1 MAIAVALANLA
12 IKKSRPYDITDLGT
26 MAFEF
31 ANDALVGIKENI
43 EGVLKQIDPISNLF
57 DTVAATS
64 EALEAYNIAK
74 HGPNTDAYESLINI
88 SDPDLLKAYF
98 DKEKNKLNNE
108 QFVDPSDRLP
118 SLAFSNPRS
127 TGDSY
132 RRGSKVGNRQ
142 GDKQVLAYPLDID
155 PKQDHMKIRRYNYL
169 RAQANSSKPQ
179 RDVIINDQ
187 TVNVAGDS
195 VVGSDLMG
203 SILLPM
209 PKATDVN
216 GVEWGKSELTS
227 TGLGALKL
235 AQGLDRRTGS
245 MLGGAMTGGA
255 IGASTGAGAVP
266 GAILGGTAGA
276 LIDMSGLTGT
286 ASGISAE
293 EIRKQNAAREA
304 LQTNDFSTA
313 KELIAAGGG
322 VYTQAISGM
331 SGFLLGTEL
340 DTDTFLARTGGRVLN
355 PNAEMLFQGPVIR
368 DFTFSFIMIARS
380 EKEGKEI
387 RKIIR
392 FLKLGMA
399 PKFQNNTFI
408 ANPDV
413 FLLDYKNGL
422 AKNDILKTTNR
433 FSPGGLALT
442 TMNVD
447 YAPNGYWSAYED
459 SQPVA
464 IKMDLN
470 FTELRPLYQGDQL
483 GTPEDSVGY

>member
-1 MAIAVALANLA
+1 MAIAVALAGLA

-31 ANDALVGIKENI
+31 ANDALVGIKENV
-43 EGVLKQIDPISNLF
+43 EGVLNQLNPSSDKF
-57 DTVAATS
+57 DKTAATS
-64 EALEAYNIAK
+64 EALDAYNIAK
-74 HGPNTDAYESLINI
+74 YGSNKNAYEDLINI
-88 SDPDLLKAYF
+88 SDPDLLNAYF

-108 QFVDPSDRLP
+108 QFVDPSDTLP
-118 SLAFSNPRS
+118 SLAFSEPRS

-132 RRGSKVGNRQ
+132 RRGRKAPNRYGSKE
-142 GDKQVLAYPLDID
+142 VLAYPLDID

-187 TVNVAGDS
+187 KVNVAGDS

-227 TGLGALKL
+227 TGLGAMKL
-235 AQGLDRRTGS
+235 AQGIDRRLMS
-245 MLGGAMTGGA
+245 AAGGAMVGGMVN
-255 IGASTGAGAVP
+255 GPTGATIGGITGAMVD
-266 GAILGGTAGA
+266 A
-276 LIDMSGLTGT
+276 SGLTGT
-286 ASGISAE
+286 TSGISAE
-293 EIRKQNAAREA
+293 EIRMQNEAREA
-304 LQTNDFSTA
+304 IQTGDYSLA
-313 KELIAAGGG
+313 KELMAGGSG
-322 VYTQAISGM
+322 VFAQSISSI

-368 DFTFSFIMIARS
+368 DFTFSFVMIARS

-422 AKNDILKTTNR
+422 RENDVLKTVNR
-433 FSPGGLALT
+433 FNPGGLALT

-464 IKMDLN
+464 VKMDLN

-483 GTPEDSVGY
+483 GTPDDSVGY

>member
-1 MAIAVALANLA
+1 MAIAVALASLA
-12 IKKSRPYDITDLGT
+12 IAKSRPYDITDLGN

-31 ANDALVGIKENI
+31 ANNALVGIKENVA
-43 EGVLKQIDPISNLF
+43 GVLKQIDPISDLF
-57 DTVAATS
+57 DTAAATS
-64 EALEAYNIAK
+64 EALDAYNIAK
-74 HGPNTDAYESLINI
+74 YGSNKNAYESLINI

-132 RRGSKVGNRQ
+132 RRGRKAPNRMGSKE
-142 GDKQVLAYPLDID
+142 VLAYPLDID

-169 RAQANSSKPQ
+169 RAQANSSKP
-179 RDVIINDQ
+179 RRTVVVNDKEQ
-187 TVNVAGDS
+187 TVAGDS

-227 TGLGALKL
+227 TGLGAMKL
-235 AQGLDRRTGS
+235 AQGIDRRIGTAA
-245 MLGGAMTGGA
+245 GGALVGGA
-255 IGASTGAGAVP
+255 IAGPAGASIGLGAGM
-266 GAILGGTAGA
+266 AIDA
-276 LIDMSGLTGT
+276 SGLTGT
-286 ASGISAE
+286 MSGISAE

-304 LQTNDFSTA
+304 IQTGDYSTA
-313 KELIAAGGG
+313 KELMAGGSG
-322 VYTQAISGM
+322 VFAQSISSI

-464 IKMDLN
+464 VKMDLN

>member
-1 MAIAVALANLA
+1 MAIPISLANLA
-12 IKKSRPYDITDLGT
+12 ISKSRQYDIEDVGNV
-26 MAFEF
+26 AFEF
-31 ANDALVGIKENI
+31 ANAALIGMKESIDGI
-43 EGVLKQIDPISNLF
+43 LSQIDPSSNKF
-57 DTVAATS
+57 DKAAATS
-64 EALEAYNIAK
+64 EALDAYNIAK
-74 HGPNTDAYESLINI
+74 YGSNKNAYEDSINI

-98 DKEKNKLNNE
+98 DKEKSKLNNE
-108 QFVDPSDRLP
+108 QFVDPSERLP

-127 TGDSY
+127 TGKSY
-132 RRGSKVGNRQ
+132 RGGRKAPNRMGSKE
-142 GDKQVLAYPLDID
+142 VLAYPLDID

-187 TVNVAGDS
+187 KVNVAGDS

-216 GVEWGKSELTS
+216 GVEWGKSELTA
-227 TGLGALKL
+227 TGLAALKL
-235 AQGLDRRTGS
+235 AQGIDRRAGS
-245 MLGGAMTGGA
+245 ALGGAVAGSVLPNPITPTIGA
-255 IGASTGAGAVP
+255 ISGAMVDA
-266 GAILGGTAGA
+266 
-276 LIDMSGLTGT
+276 SGITGT
-286 ASGISAE
+286 MSGISAE
-293 EIRKQNAAREA
+293 EIRKQNEAREI
-304 LQTNDFSTA
+304 LQTGDFDRA
-313 KELIAAGGG
+313 KQLIAGGSG
-322 VYTQAISGM
+322 VFTQAITGM

-408 ANPDV
+408 ANPDI
-413 FLLDYKNGL
+413 FLLEYKNGL
-422 AKNDILKTTNR
+422 SKNNILDTVNR

-483 GTPEDSVGY
+483 GTPDDSVGY

>member
-1 MAIAVALANLA
+1 MAIAVALASLA
-12 IKKSRPYDITDLGT
+12 IKKSRPYDITDLGN

-31 ANDALVGIKENI
+31 VNDALVGIKENV
-43 EGVLKQIDPISNLF
+43 EGVLNQLNPFSDKF
-57 DTVAATS
+57 DKAAATS

-74 HGPNTDAYESLINI
+74 YGSNKNAYESLINI

-118 SLAFSNPRS
+118 SLAFSEPRS

-132 RRGSKVGNRQ
+132 RRGRKAPNRYGSKE
-142 GDKQVLAYPLDID
+142 VLAYPLDID

-179 RDVIINDQ
+179 RDVTINDK

-245 MLGGAMTGGA
+245 MLGGAMTGAGVGAAVGSPAAGA
-255 IGASTGAGAVP
+255 I
-266 GAILGGTAGA
+266 IGGTTGA

-304 LQTNDFSTA
+304 IQKNDFSTA

-380 EKEGKEI
+380 EKEGREI

-413 FLLDYKNGL
+413 FLLEYKNGL
-422 AKNDILKTTNR
+422 GENDILDTVNR
-433 FSPGGLALT
+433 FNPGGLALT